1 MRAFEHEMFK
11 EKCLTQLL
19 LASKLGTPWRAALI
33 RLQIRLCVGEFES
46 TFPQGKVLAENIPQ
60 LEKGKLHCSFPKTKL
75 NYTVGWLAASMILTN
90 FSGTRDAPPIRPPSM
105 SG

>member
-1 MRAFEHEMFK
+1 MCIVGFSNCNIGAKDPPKADNAIARCCLRKHGK
-11 EKCLTQLL
+11 EGQPLL
-19 LASKLGTPWRAALI
+19 FAAAH
-33 RLQIRLCVGEFES
+33 QMQGE
-46 TFPQGKVLAENIPQ
+46 
-60 LEKGKLHCSFPKTKL
+60 